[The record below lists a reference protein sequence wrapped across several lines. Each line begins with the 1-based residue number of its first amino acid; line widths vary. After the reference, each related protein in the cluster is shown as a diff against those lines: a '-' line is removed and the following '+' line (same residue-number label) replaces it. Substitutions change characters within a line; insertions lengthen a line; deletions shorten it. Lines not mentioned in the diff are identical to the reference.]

1 MKCHSS
7 TSAIQEHVKKCTIL
21 DDPEKKMNPYWS
33 ILSNQ
38 QLVIISRY
46 WIEEEMVGEER
57 DVEALALKTEKDPL
71 FNQNI
76 NNLLKVTESTHMNGH
91 IWIVC
96 DQGHSHVS

>member
-21 DDPEKKMNPYWS
+21 DDPEKKINPYWS

-46 WIEEEMVGEER
+46 LIEEEEEMVGEER
-57 DVEALALKTEKDPL
+57 DVEALVVKTEKDPYSIKTL
-71 FNQNI
+71 
-76 NNLLKVTESTHMNGH
+76 TTY
-91 IWIVC
+91 
-96 DQGHSHVS
+96 